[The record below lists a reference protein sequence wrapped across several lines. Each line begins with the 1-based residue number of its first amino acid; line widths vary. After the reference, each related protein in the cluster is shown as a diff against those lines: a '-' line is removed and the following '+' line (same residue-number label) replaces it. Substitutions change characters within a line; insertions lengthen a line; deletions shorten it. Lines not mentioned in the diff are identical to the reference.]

1 MDSTY
6 KSSSYSSPSESD
18 QSLAE
23 LLTLTHTVDEIGTK
37 RYRNSHGNL
46 HRSHGAAVIYT
57 DGAEYWYQD
66 GLRHS
71 TYGPAV
77 ICADGLMCW
86 YLHGDRMSEPEWKRA
101 VAIMNARG
109 QSPRW
114 VNQIRLRVNSIIRW

>member
-37 RYRNSHGNL
+37 RYRNSRGEL
-46 HRSHGAAVIYT
+46 HRAHGAAVIYT

-71 TYGPAV
+71 AYGPAV

-101 VAIMNARG
+101 VAIMNAR
-109 QSPRW
+109 RW
-114 VNQIRLRVNSIIRW
+114 VNQIRLRVNSIINRW